1 MISFPATSSIIC
13 PLGSPELVVSAMS
26 SMDSGVN
33 SITAVVMT
41 DFLDRFGLR
50 PKIERGRIRFAQLL
64 AFGIGVAV
72 VVVSSLIQHVPGNY
86 FAVTNKTDGLLAT
99 PIFALFVFAL
109 CVPFGQAGGSVVRS
123 RMRYSHGCT
132 DHLFWP
138 DLWHGS

>member
-1 MISFPATSSIIC
+1 
-13 PLGSPELVVSAMS
+13 MS

-41 DFLDRFGLR
+41 DFLDRFELR

-72 VVVSSLIQHVPGNY
+72 VVSSLIQHVPGNY
-86 FAVTNKTDGLLAT
+86 FAVTNKTDGLLAA
-99 PIFALFVFAL
+99 PIFALFVPFARPAAVL
-109 CVPFGQAGGSVVRS
+109 LGAACGTG
-123 RMRYSHGCT
+123 T
-132 DHLFWP
+132 DYLSWT